1 MMSEISDNLARVHS
15 KIEAA
20 CSRSGRPV
28 DSVKLI
34 AVSKTFSQERV
45 QDASIAGQ
53 LLFGENKIQEAES
66 KILASPDSLEWHF
79 IGTLQRNKVRRV
91 LQVFDVIHS
100 IDSLRLA
107 SHVNEVAR
115 ELGICPKVFLQVNI
129 GKEESKGG
137 FQVPFVDDE
146 LTMLLQLDQLE
157 ILGLMCIPPA
167 CSDAEQA
174 RLWFVKL
181 RNLRDTLEGAFNVCL
196 PYLSMGM
203 SGDFEVAVEEG
214 STHVR
219 VGSSIFGNR

>member
-1 MMSEISDNLARVHS
+1 MISEISDNLARVHF
-15 KIEAA
+15 KIEVA
-20 CSRSGRPV
+20 CLRSDRPV

-34 AVSKTFSQERV
+34 AVSKTFPQERV
-45 QDASIAGQ
+45 RDAFMAGQ
-53 LLFGENKIQEAES
+53 LHFGENKIQEAES
-66 KILASPDSLEWHF
+66 KILASPGSLEWHF

-115 ELGICPKVFLQVNI
+115 ELGIYPKVFLQVNI

-137 FQVPFVDDE
+137 FQIPFVHDE
-146 LTMLLQLDQLE
+146 LTMLLQLDRLE

-174 RLWFVKL
+174 RPWFVKL
-181 RNLRDTLEGAFNVCL
+181 RELKDTFESDFNVCL
-196 PYLSMGM
+196 PNLSMGM

-219 VGSSIFGNR
+219 VGSAIFGNR